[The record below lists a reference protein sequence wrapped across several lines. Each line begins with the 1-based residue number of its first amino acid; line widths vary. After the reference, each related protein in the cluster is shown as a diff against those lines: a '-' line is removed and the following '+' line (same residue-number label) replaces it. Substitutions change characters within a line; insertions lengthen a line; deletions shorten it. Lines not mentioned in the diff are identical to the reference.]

1 MEIMDKCFDCEEL
14 MEGRDEY
21 VCLKSKK
28 LVVDISQCPLELL
41 EYIERPPKNIK
52 NICAY
57 LSVYAFKLDMVD
69 EKLTK

>member
-28 LVVDISQCPLELL
+28 LVVDTSQCPLEVL
-41 EYIERPPKNIK
+41 EYIKEDR
-52 NICAY
+52 
-57 LSVYAFKLDMVD
+57 
-69 EKLTK
+69 